1 MGRWWWLVAPSALVT
16 SLVLA
21 MLGAWNAVGIALV
34 ATMAATGLGLRA
46 LRPSAQLHRAS

>member
-16 SLVLA
+16 SLALA

-34 ATMAATGLGLRA
+34 AATGLGLRA
-46 LRPSAQLHRAS
+46 LRPSSHLRRAS